1 MPKLT
6 LAPVCR
12 GPSDQTQLL
21 NYKKNGDPFVNYLSL
36 TPIHD
41 AATGRLTHY
50 VGVQSDITELVNH
63 KKAELAAK
71 HAALQVRGCV

>member
-1 MPKLT
+1 M
-6 LAPVCR
+6 
-12 GPSDQTQLL
+12 QLL
-21 NYKKNGDPFVNYLSL
+21 NYKKNGDPFINYLSV

-41 AATGRLTHY
+41 TTTGRLTHY

-71 HAALQVRGCV
+71 HAALQVGSGGHGVWEE